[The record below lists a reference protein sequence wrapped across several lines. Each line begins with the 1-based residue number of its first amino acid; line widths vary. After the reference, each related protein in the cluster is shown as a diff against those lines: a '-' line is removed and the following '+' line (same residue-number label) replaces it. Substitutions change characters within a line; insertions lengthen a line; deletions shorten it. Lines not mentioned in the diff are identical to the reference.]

1 MTRWKF
7 LKIALLCL
15 AIVATIFA
23 IYMLFFQGEGL
34 TTISFSEFSDRLE
47 SNDIKSVVI
56 DGNSIV
62 GKFKDESSFKL
73 VSIISNDLIKILRDK
88 RVHIL
93 FSTEAINADVI
104 LNSISIIIF
113 LGVLVFGW
121 VIYEKNFTISLDDKL
136 ITEEEKLKFS
146 DVAISDEVKESLEM
160 ICHFIK
166 NRKNFE
172 QSNCDI
178 PTGYILYGPPGNGK
192 TLLFRAIAGEVNI
205 PCYSVSASEFSK
217 PLMGAGPA
225 YIRDLFEKLRKNSS
239 CILFIDEIDAVSR
252 RNNSE
257 TSAINNEERRMITQ
271 LLSELDG
278 IKSRKDVIVIG
289 ATNHLSHIDK
299 ALLRPGRLGEYIHI
313 PLPEE
318 KEREKILNINLKN
331 IQRAPDVNL
340 EEIAHRISNCSGAD
354 LSDLAKKVKYNA
366 MNRSHKGT
374 IPTITMDDFNR
385 ELEKMKRINEAR
397 VEQTVNQHGIR
408 NSSQQFI

>member
-15 AIVATIFA
+15 AIAATIFA

-56 DGNSIV
+56 DINENSIV
-62 GKFKDESSFKL
+62 GKLKDGSSFKL
-73 VSIISNDLIKILRDK
+73 VSIISNDPIKILRDK

-104 LNSISIIIF
+104 LGSISIIIF

-121 VIYEKNFTISLDDKL
+121 VIYKKNFSISLDDKL

-146 DVAISDEVKESLEM
+146 DVAISDKVKKSLEM
-160 ICHFIK
+160 ICNFIK

-172 QSNCDI
+172 QFNCDI

-192 TLLFRAIAGEVNI
+192 TLLVRAIAGEVNI
-205 PCYSVSASEFSK
+205 PCYSVLASEFSK
-217 PLMGAGPA
+217 SLMGAGPA
-225 YIRDLFEKLRKNSS
+225 YIRDLFEKLRKNSP

-257 TSAINNEERRMITQ
+257 TSASNNEERRMITQ

-289 ATNHLSHIDK
+289 ATNHLSHIDE
-299 ALLRPGRLGEYIHI
+299 ALLRPGRLGERIYI

-318 KEREKILNINLKN
+318 KEREKILNINLKD
-331 IQRAPDVNL
+331 IQTAPDVNL
-340 EEIAHRISNCSGAD
+340 EKIASRTSDYSGAY
-354 LSDLAKKVKYNA
+354 LSNLAKKVKYNA
-366 MNRSHKGT
+366 INRSHEGT
-374 IPTITMDDFNR
+374 TPTITMDDFDR
-385 ELEKMKRINEAR
+385 ELKKISSAR
-397 VEQTVNQHGIR
+397 VKHVACQCSIEM
-408 NSSQQFI
+408 

>member
-15 AIVATIFA
+15 AIAATIFA

-56 DGNSIV
+56 DINENSIV
-62 GKFKDESSFKL
+62 GKLKDGSSFKL

-93 FSTEAINADVI
+93 FSTEAINEDVI
-104 LNSISIIIF
+104 LGSISIIIF

-121 VIYEKNFTISLDDKL
+121 VIYKKNFSISLDDKL

-146 DVAISDEVKESLEM
+146 DVAISDEVKKSLEM
-160 ICHFIK
+160 ICNFIK
-166 NRKNFE
+166 NRKIFE
-172 QSNCDI
+172 QFNCDI

-192 TLLFRAIAGEVNI
+192 TLLVRAIAGEVNI
-205 PCYSVSASEFSK
+205 PCYSVLASEFSK
-217 PLMGAGPA
+217 SLMGAGPA
-225 YIRDLFEKLRKNSS
+225 YIRDLFEKLRKNSP

-257 TSAINNEERRMITQ
+257 TSASNNEERRMITQ

-289 ATNHLSHIDK
+289 ATNHLPHIDE
-299 ALLRPGRLGEYIHI
+299 ALLRPGRLGERIYI

-331 IQRAPDVNL
+331 IQIAPDVNL
-340 EEIAHRISNCSGAD
+340 EKIASRTSDYSGAY
-354 LSDLAKKVKYNA
+354 LSNLAKKVKYNA
-366 MNRSHKGT
+366 INRSHEGT
-374 IPTITMDDFNR
+374 TPTITMDDFDH
-385 ELEKMKRINEAR
+385 ELKKISSAR
-397 VEQTVNQHGIR
+397 VKHVARQCSIEV
-408 NSSQQFI
+408 